1 MKVRI
6 VKCDRPESWY
16 YGKEG
21 DVYSVTP
28 SFDKN
33 WWSTD
38 KEPVFGEKDG
48 QIFMQ
53 LCIVLKQDCE
63 IIDEE
68 EES

>member
-38 KEPVFGEKDG
+38 KEPLFGENGG
-48 QIFMQ
+48 QMFMQ
-53 LCIVLKQDCE
+53 AFMVLKQDCE
-63 IIDEE
+63 IIDEGE
-68 EES
+68 ER